1 MEFCSATHVGIM
13 GGGSPPPPALPGGGG
28 GPRPPGGPGAALGGC
43 GGCRETGGGARR
55 APGDVGAF
63 IDDELGGG
71 REEEGIQSLLMGG
84 GAGVLTV
91 AMETSPMI
99 LRAFLQ
105 AWYCRSISSR
115 LIASSALSSI
125 IDCCERNFIS
135 FTELSTQSIWHSKRI
150 VPLNGN
156 SQCRQ
161 WRRGWRGARC

>member
-1 MEFCSATHVGIM
+1 MKICSSTYVGIM

-28 GPRPPGGPGAALGGC
+28 GPRPAGGPGAALGGC

-63 IDDELGGG
+63 EAELDGGG
-71 REEEGIQSLLMGG
+71 REEEGIQSLLRGG

-91 AMETSPMI
+91 AMETSPII
-99 LRAFLQ
+99 LRAFLH

-125 IDCCERNFIS
+125 IDCCTQVQLKLPIRSHLKRGIS
-135 FTELSTQSIWHSKRI
+135 RELTVSP
-150 VPLNGN
+150 V
-156 SQCRQ
+156 
-161 WRRGWRGARC
+161 A